1 MPMTIDVKEAEARFE
16 EIVARAE
23 AGEEIFICRD
33 GAPVAK
39 LAAFNPEARP
49 AAIEKAI
56 ADVRAFRARA
66 EAVTA
71 EELVAWKNEGRRY

>member
-16 EIVARAE
+16 ELVARAE
-23 AGEEIFICRD
+23 AGEEIVICAD

-39 LAAFNPEARP
+39 LAAFDPEARP

-56 ADVRAFRARA
+56 EDVRAFRARA
-66 EAVTA
+66 KPVTA
-71 EELVAWKNEGRRY
+71 EELIAWKNEGRHY